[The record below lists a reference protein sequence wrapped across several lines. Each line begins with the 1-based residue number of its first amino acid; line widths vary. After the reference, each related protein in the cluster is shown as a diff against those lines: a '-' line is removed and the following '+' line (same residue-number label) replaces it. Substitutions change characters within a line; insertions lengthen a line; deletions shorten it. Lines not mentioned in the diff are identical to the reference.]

1 MTIYIV
7 DLESIPTRYTCEWKT
22 HVPALIKQPGYK
34 VKVIEGPTTLSNTT
48 TPGMFLNFAATNAY
62 KAVQVKKI
70 SKLFAKGKIAH
81 GDYFL
86 FTDAWHPGVI
96 NLRYMADLFG
106 IKIKIGGLFHAGS
119 WDPHD
124 ALGRS
129 IGDAAW
135 IRHAEKS
142 FFNCFDNNFFASEYH
157 INLFYDTLLKDE
169 YNLAD
174 LIKSNKI
181 VQTGWPMEY
190 MEETLAP
197 YKNINK
203 KDLIL
208 FPHRIAPEKQIE
220 IFNDLKHQLPQY
232 EFVVCQKQNLS
243 KQEYHT
249 LLGQA
254 KIVFSASLQETLG
267 ISVCA
272 EAPLTNTVPLAPNR
286 LSYAEI
292 FKDYPYFLYPS
303 KYTESIDSYYQHRD
317 WLKSKIIDTMNNY
330 NDSLPIIDE
339 YVKTQYQKFFNA
351 DKLLGIV
358 TPCRL

>member
-106 IKIKIGGLFHAGS
+106 IKIKIGGLWHAGS
-119 WDPHD
+119 YDLQD

-142 FFNCFDNNFFASEYH
+142 FFNCFDNNFFASKYH
-157 INLFYDTLLKDE
+157 IDLFYNTLLKDE
-169 YNLAD
+169 YNLED

-190 MEETLAP
+190 MEQTLAP
-197 YKNINK
+197 YKNIAK

-208 FPHRIAPEKQIE
+208 FPHRIAPEKQID

-232 EFVVCQKQNLS
+232 EFVVCQEQNLT
-243 KQEYHT
+243 KHEYHK

-254 KIVFSASLQETLG
+254 KMVFSASLQETLG
-267 ISVCA
+267 ISMCA
-272 EAPLTNTVPLAPNR
+272 EAPLANAVPLAPNR
-286 LSYAEI
+286 LSYTEI

-303 KYTESIDSYYQHRD
+303 KYTESIDSYYQYRD
-317 WLKSKIIDTMNNY
+317 YMISKIVDTMNNY
-330 NDSLPIIDE
+330 NELLPSIDE
-339 YVKTQYQKFFNA
+339 YIENQYQKFFYA
-351 DKLLGIV
+351 DKLLEIV